1 VDIALVREL
10 VDLRTRP
17 GQPGGSLTVD
27 RAPAM
32 QMLTHSRPVSG
43 NRFDWTTMTE
53 FPAALYRRGS
63 YGTSRYLS
71 VP

>member
-1 VDIALVREL
+1 MDIALVREL
-10 VDLRTRP
+10 VDSRTRP

-27 RAPAM
+27 RVPSM
-32 QMLTHSRPVSG
+32 QMLTRSRPVGS
-43 NRFDWTTMTE
+43 NRFDWATVTDLR
-53 FPAALYRRGS
+53 AALYRRGS